1 VGDDVF
7 LVLGCIVGVSVGRL
21 VWYFVELLEDPI
33 DGSKVGAPESSFD
46 GYEVDDEIGDEVDDE
61 IGDEVG
67 DEEGDEE
74 GDEDGDE
81 EKIFDGWSEGL
92 EVGFELTCNWQRSQ
106 LFGHA
111 SRTNLPLFRVSHHH
125 AGLLR
130 TLVPN
135 HSQEWNAEL
144 PMNANVCIR

>member
-1 VGDDVF
+1 MGDDVF

-61 IGDEVG
+61 VG
-67 DEEGDEE
+67 DAD

-81 EKIFDGWSEGL
+81 EVEGQVENIFDGWSEGL

-111 SRTNLPLFRVSHHH
+111 SRTNLLLFRVSRK
-125 AGLLR
+125 AILG
-130 TLVPN
+130 
-135 HSQEWNAEL
+135 
-144 PMNANVCIR
+144 